1 MTSKSTL
8 EKEERHDGD
17 VWVEWLGIRL
27 GKLMPQDSWSYVSD
41 MLQRTS
47 ASHKQ
52 EIWGLKD
59 KINYQ
64 LSHRKSLIEQW
75 LDLGDFAS

>member
-52 EIWGLKD
+52 
-59 KINYQ
+59 KI
-64 LSHRKSLIEQW
+64 
-75 LDLGDFAS
+75 